1 MFIKVIL
8 KLLLVFITSF
18 SLYASVSQKSK
29 KDLDFILTSFKS
41 ELSTKQVLN
50 LKKKI
55 FHMSGKAIPGLITVM
70 KSKKYPD
77 KNRWVATMTLARIMG
92 KKSSAFLAKFLNHPN
107 WVLRMA
113 SMKSLLALG
122 EKKYA
127 NEYAKALKDKSFI
140 VRKQALDVIIKLN
153 LKSKAANVW
162 AMLYDKDNYYSPKKG
177 ASKRTN
183 IIKEAVRSV
192 GFLKFEKAKKP
203 LLTMVQKPKYKDIF
217 KEMDYS
223 LAMITGKRS
232 PKGDHAT
239 KRRFWKK
246 ISLMEKTIN

>member
-1 MFIKVIL
+1 MN
-8 KLLLVFITSF
+8 
-18 SLYASVSQKSK
+18 LYASIGQSKK
-29 KDLDFILTSFKS
+29 KDLDFILTNFKS
-41 ELSTKQVLN
+41 DLSTKEVLN

-55 FHMSGKAIPGLITVM
+55 FKMSGKAIPGLVTVM

-140 VRKQALDVIIKLN
+140 VRRQALDVIIKLN
-153 LKSKAANVW
+153 LKSKAAHVW
-162 AMLYDKDNYYSPKKG
+162 AMLYDKDNYYRPKKG
-177 ASKRTN
+177 AAKRTN
-183 IIKEAVRSV
+183 LIKEAVRSV
-192 GFLKFEKAKKP
+192 GYLKFQKAKVP
-203 LLTMVQKPKYKDIF
+203 LFTMVQKPKYEDIF

-223 LAMITGKRS
+223 LTMITGKKS
-232 PKGDHAT
+232 PKGDQAT

-246 ISLMEKTIN
+246 ISLMSKTF

>member
-1 MFIKVIL
+1 MFHTKIFKFLFIL
-8 KLLLVFITSF
+8 LISVNLN
-18 SLYASVSQKSK
+18 ASVNQKAK
-29 KDLDFILTSFKS
+29 KDLDFILTNFKK
-41 ELSTKQVLN
+41 ELSTKQVLS
-50 LKKKI
+50 LKKEI
-55 FHMSGKAIPGLITVM
+55 FKMSGKAIPGLVTVM
-70 KSKKYPD
+70 KSKVYPD

-122 EKKYA
+122 ERQYA
-127 NEYAKALKDKSFI
+127 NEYAKALKDKSLI

-153 LKSKAANVW
+153 LTSKASHVW
-162 AMLYDKDNYYSPKKG
+162 AMLYDKDNYYRPKKG

-192 GFLKFEKAKKP
+192 GYLKFQKAKVP
-203 LLTMVQKPKYKDIF
+203 LFTMVQKPKYNDIF
-217 KEMDYS
+217 TEMDYS
-223 LAMITGKRS
+223 LTMITGKKS
-232 PKGDHAT
+232 PKGDQAT

-246 ISLMEKTIN
+246 ISLMNKTF